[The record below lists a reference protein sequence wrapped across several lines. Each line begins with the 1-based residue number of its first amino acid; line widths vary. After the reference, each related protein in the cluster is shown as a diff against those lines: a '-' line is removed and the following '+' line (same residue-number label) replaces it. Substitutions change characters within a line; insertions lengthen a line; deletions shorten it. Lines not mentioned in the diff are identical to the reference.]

1 MARRVKI
8 KWKPG
13 VFAEIRT
20 LDSTANEVERLADE
34 LAAEANTIA
43 PRPAALYRTD
53 FDITGGR
60 VRGRSAVFTG
70 NLDAVIDN
78 AKHKTLMRVFA
89 SKGGLVEYTSKA
101 GRTSWITQKQY
112 DNYTRNRRG

>member
-8 KWKPG
+8 NWKPN

-20 LDSTANEVERLADE
+20 LESTSQEVERLADE
-34 LAAEANTIA
+34 LATEANTIA
-43 PRPAALYRTD
+43 PRPGAIYRTD

-60 VRGRSAVFTG
+60 VRGRAAVVTG
-70 NLDAVIDN
+70 NLDAVLDN

-101 GRTSWITQKQY
+101 GRTSFITKKQFE
-112 DNYTRNRRG
+112 NYTRNRRG